1 MKKEYMKP
9 ESAAVCVVSES
20 ILAVSGS
27 EGMGSNEKPG
37 GDDAF
42 NAGANRGGWG
52 ALWKS
57 GK

>member
-27 EGMGSNEKPG
+27 EGMGSNETPG

-52 ALWKS
+52 TLWK
-57 GK
+57 